1 MDFKISEYR
10 GSIIRGSIDE
20 TDYSVSNFLLPFRVT
35 DLFRKIIN
43 LFVRKIIDIKSPKC
57 IRSINNHLLITNK
70 IVQRIRY
77 ASSARFPKAMVTH
90 FAKLRLINFE
100 TRINLAI
107 YLIYFMDKTLGK
119 GILLITNK

>member
-20 TDYSVSNFLLPFRVT
+20 TDYSVSNFLPPFRVT

-43 LFVRKIIDIKSPKC
+43 LFVQKIIDIKSPKC

-70 IVQRIRY
+70 IIQRIRY
-77 ASSARFPKAMVTH
+77 TSSARFPKAMVTH

-107 YLIYFMDKTLGK
+107 YLIYFMDKTLGE
-119 GILLITNK
+119 GILLVTNK